1 MRGFAIALLAG
12 LLASTAHAQNAGSYH
27 LSKTVALGSP
37 DRWDYLVFDG
47 ASNRLY
53 VSHGDRVTV
62 LDGKNGTILGNVE
75 GMPGGTHGIGIV
87 TAIGKGYTDDG
98 KAGEAVAF
106 DLKSLKTSKRI
117 KAQDDAD
124 GIAFDPVSGHI
135 FVVDG
140 DSKVLTVIDPKTDSA
155 IATVDGGGGLE
166 YAVSGNNGKLYV
178 NGAEKK
184 EIVRVDTA
192 SNKVDAH
199 WPIPGCTS
207 PHGLAIDMKTERLFV
222 SCVNQ
227 VLTVVNAQSGA
238 VVAAIPIG
246 SGTDAAAFDP
256 LRKLVFSSNYDGT
269 VSVIQQIS
277 ADKYQALESIKTG
290 ITGRNMTIDPA
301 TGRLFVAVA
310 DIDPNAPVPMGAN
323 GRPGRARPLP
333 ESLKILF
340 FDPDR

>member
-124 GIAFDPVSGHI
+124 GIAFDPVS
-135 FVVDG
+135 
-140 DSKVLTVIDPKTDSA
+140 
-155 IATVDGGGGLE
+155 
-166 YAVSGNNGKLYV
+166 
-178 NGAEKK
+178 
-184 EIVRVDTA
+184 
-192 SNKVDAH
+192 
-199 WPIPGCTS
+199 
-207 PHGLAIDMKTERLFV
+207 
-222 SCVNQ
+222 
-227 VLTVVNAQSGA
+227 
-238 VVAAIPIG
+238 
-246 SGTDAAAFDP
+246 
-256 LRKLVFSSNYDGT
+256 VF
-269 VSVIQQIS
+269 Q
-277 ADKYQALESIKTG
+277 K
-290 ITGRNMTIDPA
+290 
-301 TGRLFVAVA
+301 
-310 DIDPNAPVPMGAN
+310 
-323 GRPGRARPLP
+323 
-333 ESLKILF
+333 
-340 FDPDR
+340 

>member
-1 MRGFAIALLAG
+1 
-12 LLASTAHAQNAGSYH
+12 
-27 LSKTVALGSP
+27 
-37 DRWDYLVFDG
+37 
-47 ASNRLY
+47 
-53 VSHGDRVTV
+53 
-62 LDGKNGTILGNVE
+62 
-75 GMPGGTHGIGIV
+75 
-87 TAIGKGYTDDG
+87 
-98 KAGEAVAF
+98 
-106 DLKSLKTSKRI
+106 
-117 KAQDDAD
+117 
-124 GIAFDPVSGHI
+124 
-135 FVVDG
+135 
-140 DSKVLTVIDPKTDSA
+140 
-155 IATVDGGGGLE
+155 
-166 YAVSGNNGKLYV
+166 
-178 NGAEKK
+178 
-184 EIVRVDTA
+184 
-192 SNKVDAH
+192 
-199 WPIPGCTS
+199 
-207 PHGLAIDMKTERLFV
+207 MKTERLFV